1 MKQVKSTKTTCLV
14 SASSRTRKIQSQRP
28 TWIWESKIHYP
39 VGRWRPTRRRHV
51 DRWLPNADVS
61 ICDIMRNAAC
71 KRAPRTTTTV
81 DAREDEHG
89 NGAARRG
96 AAWRGGGDGGCGD
109 EGGKVRDERVIK
121 SSEVNARRETLS
133 DVGDRSPA
141 LLHVLLQPPPVAI
154 THRTPNT
161 IQSSKPH
168 VRDPIP
174 TRSQL
179 FGSFKARS
187 LAPPGTWREISAKLS
202 KK

>member
-1 MKQVKSTKTTCLV
+1 M
-14 SASSRTRKIQSQRP
+14 
-28 TWIWESKIHYP
+28 
-39 VGRWRPTRRRHV
+39 
-51 DRWLPNADVS
+51 
-61 ICDIMRNAAC
+61 
-71 KRAPRTTTTV
+71 
-81 DAREDEHG
+81 
-89 NGAARRG
+89 
-96 AAWRGGGDGGCGD
+96 
-109 EGGKVRDERVIK
+109 RDERVIK

-133 DVGDRSPA
+133 DVGDRSLA

-187 LAPPGTWREISAKLS
+187 LAPPGAKYQLNY
-202 KK
+202 KKIKGRSRA

>member
-1 MKQVKSTKTTCLV
+1 
-14 SASSRTRKIQSQRP
+14 
-28 TWIWESKIHYP
+28 
-39 VGRWRPTRRRHV
+39 
-51 DRWLPNADVS
+51 
-61 ICDIMRNAAC
+61 MRNAAC
-71 KRAPRTTTTV
+71 KRAPRTTTV
-81 DAREDEHG
+81 DAREDEDEHES
-89 NGAARRG
+89 
-96 AAWRGGGDGGCGD
+96 GGGK
-109 EGGKVRDERVIK
+109 GGKVRDERVIK

-174 TRSQL
+174 MRSQL

-187 LAPPGTWREISAKLS
+187 LAPPGACREIPALNY
-202 KK
+202 